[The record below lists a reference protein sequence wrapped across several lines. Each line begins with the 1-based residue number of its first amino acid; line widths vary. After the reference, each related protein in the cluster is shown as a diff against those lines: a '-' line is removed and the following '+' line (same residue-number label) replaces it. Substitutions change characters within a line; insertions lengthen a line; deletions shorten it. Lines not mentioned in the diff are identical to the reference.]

1 MSYLVSDLI
10 TRSQEKLDDPSF
22 DTTTLIN
29 FANDVEREIFNKYRI
44 NIQEQQ
50 IDTITTTIG
59 SRTLTGLPGV
69 AGGSAVAQYISL
81 RIILPVSYSMVLPY
95 MEYEDV
101 DVLYPNY
108 MLLGQGPPIA
118 WSIFDGTPFVVNLAD
133 KVYTLSAKYTMQP
146 TKLTAVGDTPNIP
159 EEFSEITVLGM
170 YARALEFNDE
180 YSEAVSVRQQYHSL
194 AVDYVDATRR
204 QDGVPHQMRRP
215 LDMRGSRRLR

>member
-10 TRSQEKLDDPSF
+10 TRTQQKLDDPSF
-22 DTTTLIN
+22 DTQTLIN
-29 FANDVEREIFNKYRI
+29 FANDIEREIFNKYRI
-44 NIQEQQ
+44 NTEEQQ
-50 IDTITTTIG
+50 VDTTTTIAG
-59 SRTLTGLPGV
+59 SRTLTGLPGT
-69 AGGSAVAQYISL
+69 AGGSVVAQYISM
-81 RIILPVSYSMVLPY
+81 RIILPVNYSMVIPY

-108 MLLGQGPPIA
+108 QLLGQGPPIA
-118 WSIFDGTPFVVNLAD
+118 WYIFDGTPAIVNLAD

-146 TKLTAVGDTPNIP
+146 TKLAATTDAPNLP

-180 YSEAVSVRQQYHSL
+180 YQEAVAIRQQYHSL

-204 QDGVPHQMRRP
+204 QDGVPHVMRQPRN
-215 LDMRGSRRLR
+215 LNGTRRLR